1 MLACDLF
8 PQEWQA
14 EAAAMLARAEQLKV
28 ILAHRQAHHLSLLA
42 AVLQHLHQQE
52 VQQYDMPH
60 SRSINP
66 SKWPHIPAVSLVQIE
81 GGQVLTGP
89 EQVHQQQEVVVGGL
103 AAAVRQ
109 QLQQYEAP
117 LVSAQAALH
126 TEFHS
131 VCWDEALLDL
141 EEDEFFLPVGM
152 WQLNQNQTG
161 VLPNLHPAAANELGA
176 AAGRMCA
183 FMLSRAR
190 IVPAAS

>member
-1 MLACDLF
+1 
-8 PQEWQA
+8 
-14 EAAAMLARAEQLKV
+14 
-28 ILAHRQAHHLSLLA
+28 
-42 AVLQHLHQQE
+42 
-52 VQQYDMPH
+52 
-60 SRSINP
+60 
-66 SKWPHIPAVSLVQIE
+66 
-81 GGQVLTGP
+81 
-89 EQVHQQQEVVVGGL
+89 
-103 AAAVRQ
+103 
-109 QLQQYEAP
+109 LQQYEAP